1 MNKKNI
7 LEYNHKIL
15 SEERKKQKKSLENIS
30 NQLTLSVDQIKSLE
44 NNLMHGFITPHFKN
58 IALKRYIN
66 LLGIDFNKIILADI
80 EVKKELEEV
89 EEVEKVD
96 IDKIEPPFLSK
107 LNFLSKLKIKKIPNH
122 LILIIFCL
130 IIILIIIQNS
140 NFDQKNSN
148 LKTIAPKINNTKEK
162 IITDGTESPINKKFL
177 GNKKTISK
185 ENIQKIKNVSDT
197 PSIENEPST
206 TSIEFLCSIKSAPM
220 NKIWSRQNPDKPAD
234 YFHIISLEKQSICTI
249 DNQGRFKQYDLNK
262 GTKLT
267 HRGEAPFKIQL
278 NPSVSELYFQG
289 WKVLL
294 KENDIFIQLNPVEMN
309 VD

>member
-7 LEYNHKIL
+7 VEYNHKIL
-15 SEERKKQKKSLENIS
+15 SQERKKQQKSLENIS
-30 NQLTLSVDQIKSLE
+30 NELTLSVDQIKSLE

-66 LLGIDFNKIILADI
+66 FLGLDFNKIISTDI
-80 EVKKELEEV
+80 EFKKELEEV
-89 EEVEKVD
+89 EEIDTE
-96 IDKIEPPFLSK
+96 DKIKPPFLSK

-122 LILIIFCL
+122 LMLIISCL
-130 IIILIIIQNS
+130 IILLIIIQNS
-140 NFDQKNSN
+140 DFDQENPN
-148 LKTIAPKINNTKEK
+148 LKTNTPKINNIKEK
-162 IITDGTESPINKKFL
+162 IIANNTQSPINKDFL
-177 GNKKTISK
+177 ENKKTIPK
-185 ENIQKIKNVSDT
+185 ENTQEIKNEPDT
-197 PSIENEPST
+197 TP
-206 TSIEFLCSIKSAPM
+206 IEFLCSIKSAPI

-278 NPSVSELYFQG
+278 NPSISELYFQG
-289 WKVLL
+289 WKVIL
-294 KENDIFIQLNPVEMN
+294 KENDTFIQLNPIEMN
-309 VD
+309 IN

>member
-7 LEYNHKIL
+7 VEYNHKIL
-15 SEERKKQKKSLENIS
+15 SEERKKQKKSLESIS
-30 NQLTLSVDQIKSLE
+30 NELTLSVDQVKSLE

-66 LLGIDFNKIILADI
+66 FLGLDFNKIISTDI
-80 EVKKELEEV
+80 EFKKELEEV
-89 EEVEKVD
+89 EEIDTE
-96 IDKIEPPFLSK
+96 DKIKPPFLSK

-122 LILIIFCL
+122 LMLIISCL
-130 IIILIIIQNS
+130 IILLIIIQNS
-140 NFDQKNSN
+140 DFDQENPN
-148 LKTIAPKINNTKEK
+148 LKTNTPKINNIKEK
-162 IITDGTESPINKKFL
+162 IIANNTQSPINKDFL
-177 GNKKTISK
+177 ENKKTIPK
-185 ENIQKIKNVSDT
+185 ENTQEIKNEPDT
-197 PSIENEPST
+197 TP
-206 TSIEFLCSIKSAPM
+206 IEFLCSIKSAPI

-278 NPSVSELYFQG
+278 NPSISELYFQG
-289 WKVLL
+289 WKVIL
-294 KENDIFIQLNPVEMN
+294 KENDTFIQLNPVEMN
-309 VD
+309 IN

>member
-7 LEYNHKIL
+7 VEYNHKIL
-15 SEERKKQKKSLENIS
+15 SQERKKQQKSLENIS
-30 NQLTLSVDQIKSLE
+30 NELTLSIDQIKSLE

-66 LLGIDFNKIILADI
+66 FLGLDFNKIISTDI
-80 EVKKELEEV
+80 EFKKKLEEV
-89 EEVEKVD
+89 EEVEEID
-96 IDKIEPPFLSK
+96 TEDKIKPPFLSK

-122 LILIIFCL
+122 LMLIISCL
-130 IIILIIIQNS
+130 IILLIIIQNS
-140 NFDQKNSN
+140 DFDQENPN
-148 LKTIAPKINNTKEK
+148 LKTNTPKINNIKEK
-162 IITDGTESPINKKFL
+162 IIANNTQSPINKDFL
-177 GNKKTISK
+177 ENKKTIPK
-185 ENIQKIKNVSDT
+185 ENTQEIKNEPDT
-197 PSIENEPST
+197 TP
-206 TSIEFLCSIKSAPM
+206 IEFLCSIKSAPI

-278 NPSVSELYFQG
+278 NPSISELYFQG
-289 WKVLL
+289 WKVIL
-294 KENDIFIQLNPVEMN
+294 KENDTFIQINPVEMN
-309 VD
+309 IN

>member
-7 LEYNHKIL
+7 VEYNHKIL
-15 SEERKKQKKSLENIS
+15 SQERKKQQKSLENIS
-30 NQLTLSVDQIKSLE
+30 NELTLSVDQIKSLE

-66 LLGIDFNKIILADI
+66 FLGLDFNKIISTDI
-80 EVKKELEEV
+80 EFKKELEEV
-89 EEVEKVD
+89 EEIDTE
-96 IDKIEPPFLSK
+96 DKIKPPFLSK

-122 LILIIFCL
+122 LMLIISCL
-130 IIILIIIQNS
+130 IILLIIIQNS
-140 NFDQKNSN
+140 NFNQENPN
-148 LKTIAPKINNTKEK
+148 LKTNTPKINNIKEK
-162 IITDGTESPINKKFL
+162 IIANNTQSPINKDFL
-177 GNKKTISK
+177 ENKKTIPK
-185 ENIQKIKNVSDT
+185 ENTQEIKNEPDT
-197 PSIENEPST
+197 TP
-206 TSIEFLCSIKSAPM
+206 IEFLCSIKSAPI

-278 NPSVSELYFQG
+278 NPSISELYFQG
-289 WKVLL
+289 WKVIL
-294 KENDIFIQLNPVEMN
+294 KENDTFIQLNPVEMN
-309 VD
+309 IN

>member
-7 LEYNHKIL
+7 VEYNHKIL
-15 SEERKKQKKSLENIS
+15 SEERKKQKKSLESIS
-30 NQLTLSVDQIKSLE
+30 NELTLSVDQIKSLE

-66 LLGIDFNKIILADI
+66 FLGLDFNKIISTDI
-80 EVKKELEEV
+80 EFKKELEEV
-89 EEVEKVD
+89 EEIDTE
-96 IDKIEPPFLSK
+96 DKIKPPFLSK

-122 LILIIFCL
+122 LMLIISCL
-130 IIILIIIQNS
+130 IILLIIIQNS
-140 NFDQKNSN
+140 DFDQENPN
-148 LKTIAPKINNTKEK
+148 LKTNTPKINNIKEK
-162 IITDGTESPINKKFL
+162 IIANNTQSPINKDFL
-177 GNKKTISK
+177 ENKKTIPK
-185 ENIQKIKNVSDT
+185 ENTQEIKNEPDT
-197 PSIENEPST
+197 TP
-206 TSIEFLCSIKSAPM
+206 IEFLCSIKSAPI

-278 NPSVSELYFQG
+278 NPSISELYFQG
-289 WKVLL
+289 WKVIL
-294 KENDIFIQLNPVEMN
+294 KENDTFIQLNPIEMN
-309 VD
+309 IN